1 VGGDENFLPG
11 VDRSVRLLLSS
22 DLETETVDVE
32 KRNLLL
38 LRLLMCLGV
47 FLLLADL
54 VERQSLGL
62 KVPWLISFYLISS
75 SLYFAK
81 CAQKMVL
88 GRREEVLTY
97 FLFPGAFITA
107 LVPAYTLFL
116 FLISTKI

>member
-1 VGGDENFLPG
+1 M
-11 VDRSVRLLLSS
+11 
-22 DLETETVDVE
+22 DVE
-32 KRNLLL
+32 KRNLLM

-62 KVPWLISFYLISS
+62 KVPWLISIYLIGA

-88 GRREEVLTY
+88 ERKEEVLTY

-116 FLISTKI
+116 FLIGSKI

>member
-1 VGGDENFLPG
+1 M
-11 VDRSVRLLLSS
+11 
-22 DLETETVDVE
+22 DVE

-38 LRLLMCLGV
+38 LRVLMCLGV

-62 KVPWLISFYLISS
+62 RVPWLISLYLISAS
-75 SLYFAK
+75 FYFAK
-81 CAQKMVL
+81 NAQRMVFA
-88 GRREEVLTY
+88 RREEILTY

-116 FLISTKI
+116 FLIGSEI